1 MQSRRLEDFA
11 PQSPAARVR
20 DRRLELGADSF
31 SNSRRDAPER
41 RSLSPQKLDVGRRIP
56 GGDRRS
62 GSVERRDY
70 GWHLGGGGGGGEGI
84 GQLEIGRRGEVLRE
98 ASSGFSGE
106 ANTSLKNLYGGYDH
120 SSSRVRKDKA
130 LSYSDTRL
138 SGSERHGMLVEKEN
152 TMEDGV
158 RGYFR
163 LAPDLGPAS
172 NYDETGGPLTSA
184 FRDSDISRY
193 KDETFRYRN
202 SLPADKLPVMESSYK
217 EGEKPMMYTRDIS
230 YTMVPSHRSK
240 EIPSNTQF
248 KEIAS
253 TSLKISRADL
263 QVPYQDDPRLPS
275 DEFPRKQTEPL
286 GFRGYGRR
294 QLLES
299 ERNSET
305 ELTDHQDYLYSKI
318 LARES
323 DDYVYPSDDLYR
335 KMPMLARVDYD
346 HKDSLRPGIIERF
359 VDNVDDIKVS
369 SGNLRDRGISRH
381 PTLQEQ
387 SSDYLDMKRTPN
399 ASKQG
404 GLYLGSGHNRL
415 EFGRQVSRD
424 HDILNSGRQAS
435 RDHDILNSG
444 RQVSRDHDILNS
456 GVVQEH
462 ELSRLRSHYVSG
474 GDANPVSQKERL
486 KIIPVADYDME
497 MHRLAI
503 RRQRMKGEE
512 HDIYD
517 ASDRILKR
525 KHSME
530 EEVTRYN
537 SRSII
542 SSKWYTHVPRRFQGH
557 LGDSV
562 EEMYDEDLA
571 GLASTKPTRMERN
584 GYRHSERIFDGRD
597 HRSSSA
603 YDWLSSQDPL
613 EYEEERPIKSYKPGG
628 RYIKGQNRPSSLS
641 WNNSYHFDKRSYP
654 NKQHKVWKRIKEDYY
669 EDVDANE
676 NDFDP
681 SEEDWE
687 NPVKSEPPEDSE
699 EFKQMVHK
707 SFLKFSKKLNEHPSV
722 RRRYKEQGQAGSLF
736 CIVCGRS
743 TESCVDSAGRSL
755 GGCDYGSNQFEDIM
769 ACLPNSSQDEIC
781 NNTMEL
787 TKDLVHSNL
796 SLQFTQP
803 CVDVIQAKLETPLGH
818 KFPIIPG
825 NSKEFMDTQ
834 RLVTHA
840 YMSHKFGLR
849 ADHLGL
855 HKAICVL
862 LGWNSIVPPDTITW
876 VPHVLP
882 GDEALTQKEDLILW
896 PPLVIIHNISI
907 SNSDPEEWKLVTI
920 EALGAFLRGK
930 GFGGGKFK
938 MCLGKPADHSVMV
951 VKFLGTF
958 SGLEDAVKLHKYY
971 AGNNHGRA
979 DLEKINYNNGKSSSS
994 TEAGMQPDKPEE
1006 VVLYGYMGI
1015 AEDLDK
1021 LDFDSK
1027 RRCLIQSKQE
1037 IRELADAP
1045 VKPD

>member
-62 GSVERRDY
+62 SSVERRDY
-70 GWHLGGGGGGGEGI
+70 GWHLGGGGGGGGGNRVLSGSPPLAAVHKRPQFDDDDEVEEGVVMRR
-84 GQLEIGRRGEVLRE
+84 QLEIGRRGEVLRE

-253 TSLKISRADL
+253 TSLSISRADL

-275 DEFPRKQTEPL
+275 DEFPRNQTEPL

-323 DDYVYPSDDLYR
+323 HDYVYPSDDLYR

-369 SGNLRDRGISRH
+369 SGNLRDRSIARH

-404 GLYLGSGHNRL
+404 GLYLGSGSNLGSGHNRL

-462 ELSRLRSHYVSG
+462 EFSRLRSHYVSG

-525 KHSME
+525 KHSMD

-597 HRSSSA
+597 HRRGSA

-699 EFKQMVHK
+699 EFKQLVHK

-743 TESCVDSAGRSL
+743 
-755 GGCDYGSNQFEDIM
+755 
-769 ACLPNSSQDEIC
+769 
-781 NNTMEL
+781 
-787 TKDLVHSNL
+787 
-796 SLQFTQP
+796 
-803 CVDVIQAKLETPLGH
+803 
-818 KFPIIPG
+818 

-907 SNSDPEEWKLVTI
+907 SNSDPEEWKRVTI

-979 DLEKINYNNGKSSSS
+979 DLEKINYNNGKSSNS

>member
-70 GWHLGGGGGGGEGI
+70 GWHLGGGGGGGGGNRVLSGSPPLAAVHKRPQFDDDDEVEEGVVMRR
-84 GQLEIGRRGEVLRE
+84 QLEIGRRGEVLRE

-230 YTMVPSHRSK
+230 YSMVPSHRSK

-248 KEIAS
+248 KETAS
-253 TSLKISRADL
+253 TSLSISRADL

-404 GLYLGSGHNRL
+404 GLYLGSGSNLGSGHNRL

-736 CIVCGRS
+736 CIVCGRRFVFFFCGILS
-743 TESCVDSAGRSL
+743 KSGSL
-755 GGCDYGSNQFEDIM
+755 
-769 ACLPNSSQDEIC
+769 
-781 NNTMEL
+781 
-787 TKDLVHSNL
+787 
-796 SLQFTQP
+796 
-803 CVDVIQAKLETPLGH
+803 
-818 KFPIIPG
+818 
-825 NSKEFMDTQ
+825 
-834 RLVTHA
+834 
-840 YMSHKFGLR
+840 
-849 ADHLGL
+849 
-855 HKAICVL
+855 L
-862 LGWNSIVPPDTITW
+862 L
-876 VPHVLP
+876 
-882 GDEALTQKEDLILW
+882 
-896 PPLVIIHNISI
+896 
-907 SNSDPEEWKLVTI
+907 
-920 EALGAFLRGK
+920 
-930 GFGGGKFK
+930 
-938 MCLGKPADHSVMV
+938 
-951 VKFLGTF
+951 
-958 SGLEDAVKLHKYY
+958 Y
-971 AGNNHGRA
+971 
-979 DLEKINYNNGKSSSS
+979 
-994 TEAGMQPDKPEE
+994 
-1006 VVLYGYMGI
+1006 
-1015 AEDLDK
+1015 
-1021 LDFDSK
+1021 FDSEVL
-1027 RRCLIQSKQE
+1027 CLIVTSAIK
-1037 IRELADAP
+1037 
-1045 VKPD
+1045 

>member
-1 MQSRRLEDFA
+1 MRR
-11 PQSPAARVR
+11 
-20 DRRLELGADSF
+20 
-31 SNSRRDAPER
+31 
-41 RSLSPQKLDVGRRIP
+41 
-56 GGDRRS
+56 
-62 GSVERRDY
+62 
-70 GWHLGGGGGGGEGI
+70 
-84 GQLEIGRRGEVLRE
+84 QLEIGRRGEVLRE

-253 TSLKISRADL
+253 TSLSISRADL

-369 SGNLRDRGISRH
+369 SGNLRDRSIARH

-404 GLYLGSGHNRL
+404 GLYLGSGSNLGSGHNRL

-462 ELSRLRSHYVSG
+462 EFSRLRSHYVSG

-525 KHSME
+525 KHSMD

-597 HRSSSA
+597 HRRASA

-743 TESCVDSAGRSL
+743 
-755 GGCDYGSNQFEDIM
+755 
-769 ACLPNSSQDEIC
+769 
-781 NNTMEL
+781 
-787 TKDLVHSNL
+787 
-796 SLQFTQP
+796 
-803 CVDVIQAKLETPLGH
+803 
-818 KFPIIPG
+818 

-971 AGNNHGRA
+971 AGNNRGRA

-1006 VVLYGYMGI
+1006 VVLYGYM
-1015 AEDLDK
+1015 ELQ
-1021 LDFDSK
+1021 
-1027 RRCLIQSKQE
+1027 RTWTNLILTP
-1037 IRELADAP
+1037 REG
-1045 VKPD
+1045 V